1 MSKKYKELEQECIEI
16 ENRVNKRYEII
27 NTTNET
33 YTVIQQNKKNI
44 KHHKDKIYN
53 IEQELNIITSIC
65 FPFEIFLWSISD
77 DKNNYIIAFI
87 MLIGIVIGYGI
98 MLRKKKIHQELIDI
112 LEEDNETRILL
123 NNMPNKNSECIKE
136 ERL

>member
-44 KHHKDKIYN
+44 KYHKDKIYN

>member
-16 ENRVNKRYEII
+16 EDRVNKRCEII

-65 FPFEIFLWSISD
+65 FPFEIFLWSISNN
-77 DKNNYIIAFI
+77 KNNYIIAFI
-87 MLIGIVIGYGI
+87 MLIGIVVGYGI

-112 LEEDNETRILL
+112 LEEDNETIILL